1 METIWQFDLVHF
13 WAAAL
18 AFSILMYVL
27 LDGFDLGVGMLFG
40 ISGDAGLRD
49 RMLRTIAPVWDGNET
64 WLVVIGTVL
73 FGAFPAVYAIFLSA
87 FYLPVAFLLGALI
100 LRGVSMEFR
109 GRSSVR
115 RRWFW
120 NLGFSGGSF
129 AAAFVQGA
137 AVGALVKGI
146 DVESG
151 QYVGGPWDWLSPF
164 AVFCG
169 LGLVAGYALLGAS
182 WLVMKTRDDLREWSY
197 HWLLRLLAVSI
208 VFIAISFVW
217 TLLAR
222 LNITDRWFQAPMLL
236 IVPTLLLIAGVGGLL
251 WSWRQRLDRLAY
263 PMAALIFFAAF
274 IAFLLSFWPWVLP
287 GDLRFDQAAAP
298 PKSLEFLFYGAG
310 MIVLPIVVLYTVGV
324 YWIFRGKSRPLDE

>member
-40 ISGDAGLRD
+40 ISGDAGMRD
-49 RMLRTIAPVWDGNET
+49 RMLSTIAPVWDGNET

-87 FYLPVAFLLGALI
+87 FYLPVALLLGALI

-109 GRSSVR
+109 GRSTH
-115 RRWFW
+115 RRWLW
-120 NLGFSGGSF
+120 NLGFSGGSL

-146 DVESG
+146 DIDNG

-164 AVFCG
+164 AVVCG
-169 LGLVAGYALLGAS
+169 LGLVAGYALLGAA
-182 WLVMKTRDDLREWSY
+182 WLVAKTQGHLREWSY
-197 HWLLRLLAVSI
+197 RWLLRLLVISAA
-208 VFIAISFVW
+208 FILISFAW
-217 TLLAR
+217 TLLAG
-222 LNITDRWFQAPMLL
+222 LDITARWSGQPMLIL
-236 IVPTLLLIAGVGGLL
+236 IPAALLLTGIVGTV
-251 WSWRQRLDRLAY
+251 WSWRARADRLAY
-263 PMAALIFFAAF
+263 PMTALIFLAAF
-274 IAFLLSFWPWVLP
+274 TAFLLSFWPWILP

-298 PKSLEFLFYGAG
+298 PASLEFMFYGAG

-324 YWIFRGKSRPLDE
+324 YWIFRGKSRPLSE

>member
-1 METIWQFDLVHF
+1 LETIWQFDLVHF

-40 ISGDAGLRD
+40 ISGDAGMRD
-49 RMLRTIAPVWDGNET
+49 RMLSTIAPVWDGNET

-73 FGAFPAVYAIFLSA
+73 FGAFPVVYAIFLSA
-87 FYLPVAFLLGALI
+87 FYLPVALLLGALI

-109 GRSSVR
+109 GRSTQ
-115 RRWFW
+115 RRWLW

-146 DVESG
+146 DIDNG

-164 AVFCG
+164 AVVCG
-169 LGLVAGYALLGAS
+169 LGLVAGYALLGAA
-182 WLVMKTRDDLREWSY
+182 WLVAKTQDHLREWSY
-197 HWLLRLLAVSI
+197 RWLLRLLVTSAI
-208 VFIAISFVW
+208 FIAISFAW
-217 TLLAR
+217 TLLAG
-222 LNITDRWFQAPMLL
+222 LDITARWSGQPMLVLVPAGLFL
-236 IVPTLLLIAGVGGLL
+236 IGIAGTV
-251 WSWRQRLDRLAY
+251 WSWRVRADRLAY
-263 PMAALIFFAAF
+263 PMTALIFLAAF
-274 IAFLLSFWPWVLP
+274 TAFLLSFWPWILP

-298 PKSLEFLFYGAG
+298 PASLEFMFYGAG
-310 MIVLPIVVLYTVGV
+310 IIVLPIVVLYTVGV
-324 YWIFRGKSRPLDE
+324 YWIFRGKSRPLSE